1 MARPRVLVVDDEPST
16 IELVRAY
23 LADDAAHVAAAGD
36 GATAVEQARAAAQ
49 DGRPFD
55 VILLDYHLPQIS
67 GREVALALAA
77 AGSDARVVVMSGRA
91 PVPVA
96 VEALRLGVFDFL
108 AKPLSRVELRARVE
122 RAFRDRGGRGELGR
136 RPRKSDVLIGAGPWL
151 TQLYERLGMVA
162 ATDVTVTILGES
174 GTGKELVART
184 LHSLSPRFERPFVV
198 VSCAALP
205 EALLE
210 DELFGH
216 VRGAFTD
223 AHRDRE
229 GLLAAADGGTLF
241 LDEVGELSPATQ
253 AKLLRVL
260 QFREYRRL
268 GDDRDRKVDIRI
280 IAATHRDLPEL
291 VTAGKFREDLMY
303 RINVFP
309 LELPPLRERLAD
321 VPLLAQHFI
330 LLHRARVARPIEGLT
345 AGAVARLCAASWPGN
360 VRQLEN
366 KIQEAMVI
374 AAGPLITEDD
384 LDLGRA
390 DPATAIDLSRPFVEH
405 KREVVER
412 FERAYLHALLDATA
426 GNLTAAARQAGLD
439 RKNLWLLLRK
449 HGIDAGRR
457 RH

>member
-1 MARPRVLVVDDEPST
+1 LCNESDRKTLTNKIMRLV
-16 IELVRAY
+16 
-23 LADDAAHVAAAGD
+23 GM
-36 GATAVEQARAAAQ
+36 GW
-49 DGRPFD
+49 
-55 VILLDYHLPQIS
+55 LP
-67 GREVALALAA
+67 
-77 AGSDARVVVMSGRA
+77 
-91 PVPVA
+91 
-96 VEALRLGVFDFL
+96 
-108 AKPLSRVELRARVE
+108 
-122 RAFRDRGGRGELGR
+122 
-136 RPRKSDVLIGAGPWL
+136 
-151 TQLYERLGMVA
+151 QLYERLGMVA

-198 VSCAALP
+198 VICAALP
-205 EALLE
+205 EALVE
-210 DELFGH
+210 DE
-216 VRGAFTD
+216 
-223 AHRDRE
+223 
-229 GLLAAADGGTLF
+229 
-241 LDEVGELSPATQ
+241 
-253 AKLLRVL
+253 
-260 QFREYRRL
+260 
-268 GDDRDRKVDIRI
+268 
-280 IAATHRDLPEL
+280 
-291 VTAGKFREDLMY
+291 
-303 RINVFP
+303 
-309 LELPPLRERLAD
+309 
-321 VPLLAQHFI
+321 
-330 LLHRARVARPIEGLT
+330 LHRARVARPIEGLT